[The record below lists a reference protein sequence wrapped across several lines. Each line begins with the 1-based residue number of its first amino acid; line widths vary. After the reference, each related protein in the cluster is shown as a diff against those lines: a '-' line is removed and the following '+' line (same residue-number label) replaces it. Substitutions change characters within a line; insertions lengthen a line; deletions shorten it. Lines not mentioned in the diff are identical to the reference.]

1 MSEFQF
7 AFTLSL
13 NFILFILFNL
23 IFTAI
28 IITLE
33 RKSPATTLAWLFFMI
48 LLPGIGFI
56 FYLLFSQNISKR
68 KVFKYTVEETKT
80 YTSLLKFQREQFQ
93 DHTFQFHDPEMLKHT
108 DLILFHN
115 KLSDS
120 FYSQDNHVDIITD
133 GKVKFSTLFE
143 EIRRAKHHIHVQ
155 YYIMK
160 NDAICKEL
168 YTLLIK
174 KAKEGVIV
182 RLLGDHIGCRHM
194 SDRTIKALKQSGV
207 QLAQFF
213 PSRFKLINA
222 KANYRNHR
230 KIVVIDGNVGFIGGF
245 NVGDEYL
252 GLNRKF
258 GYWRDTHLRIS
269 GSAVIG
275 LQLRFL
281 LDWRAASHDSFDI
294 SAHYFRDVYERSDG
308 KIGMQ
313 IVSSGPDN
321 INEQV
326 KQGYIKMIA
335 SAKRT
340 IVIQTPYF
348 IPDDAIMESLKI
360 AAVSGV
366 DVRIMIPNKPD
377 HMFVYWATYSYIGE
391 LIQYGVRAYTYE
403 NGFLHTK
410 MIAVDS
416 EISSIGTCNFDI
428 RSFKLNF
435 EVNAFIYD
443 QHATKRLEDTFYKD
457 VPLCKEITKEIYKN
471 RSQIIKTK
479 ETISRLFSP
488 VL

>member
-1 MSEFQF
+1 MTNEFV
-7 AFTLSL
+7 FTLSYS
-13 NFILFILFNL
+13 FILFILLNL
-23 IFTAI
+23 VLTAI

-33 RKSPATTLAWLFFMI
+33 RKSPTTTLAWLFFMI
-48 LLPGIGFI
+48 LLPGIGFL

-68 KVFKYTVEETKT
+68 KIFKYTLEETET
-80 YTSLLKFQREQFQ
+80 YQSLLNYQREQFE
-93 DHTFQFHDPEMLKHT
+93 DNTFRFHDLSMAKYT
-108 DLILFHN
+108 DMILFHN

-120 FYSQDNHVDIITD
+120 FYSQDNHVEVMTD
-133 GKVKFSTLFE
+133 GRKKFDILFD
-143 EIRRAKHHIHVQ
+143 EISKAKHHIHVE

-160 NDAICKEL
+160 NDAISQDL
-168 YTLLIK
+168 YALLEE

-182 RLLGDHIGCRHM
+182 RLLGDHIGCRHI
-194 SDRTIKALKQSGV
+194 SNSTIKSLIKAGV
-207 QLAQFF
+207 QFAQFF

-230 KIVVIDGNVGFIGGF
+230 KIVVIDGKVGFIGGF

-252 GLNRKF
+252 GLYKKF
-258 GYWRDTHLRIS
+258 GYWRDTHLKII

-281 LDWRAASHDSFDI
+281 LDWRLASKKTFEISSEYFKDI
-294 SAHYFRDVYERSDG
+294 YDRSDG

-313 IVSSGPDN
+313 IVSSGPDS

-335 SAKRT
+335 SAKKT
-340 IVIQTPYF
+340 ILIQTPYF
-348 IPDDAIMESLKI
+348 IPDDSIMESLKI

-391 LIQYGVRAYTYE
+391 LIRYGAKAYTYE
-403 NGFLHTK
+403 NGFLHSK
-410 MIAVDS
+410 VIAIDG
-416 EISSIGTCNFDI
+416 EISSVGTCNFDI

-443 QHATKRLEDTFYKD
+443 KKATHQLEQTFYND
-457 VPLCKEITKEIYKN
+457 LPLCREITKEIYKN
-471 RSQIIKTK
+471 RSQWIKTK
-479 ETISRLFSP
+479 ETVSRLFSP